1 MYKII
6 YIDEDKEAIDDFLDY
21 FDEKDTNNK
30 FNIQYLLPEKT
41 LDGMYG
47 KVFEENPDAIIS
59 DFKLNDMKTE
69 ITYNVPYT
77 GITLTEKILEN
88 REKFPCFVMT
98 SYDNE
103 AIRVSQDVNLVYIKD
118 ILHGSEDKVDSEANF
133 LDKVENQIIHY
144 KRRIENSENKLL
156 ELIDKSNKELLNA
169 KEEARL
175 LELDTFI
182 EKSTNQP
189 SALPKHLK
197 GTKHLDE
204 LHKMIDSTDELLA
217 ELRELKNGE

>member
-6 YIDEDKEAIDDFLDY
+6 YIDEYKDDIDDFLDY

-30 FNIQYLLPEKT
+30 FEIQYLLPERT
-41 LDGMYG
+41 LDEMYG
-47 KVFEENPDAIIS
+47 RIFDENPDAIIS

-88 REKFPCFVMT
+88 KEKFPCFVMT
-98 SYDNE
+98 SYDDE
-103 AIRVSQDVNLVYIKD
+103 AIRESQDVNIVYIKD

-175 LELDTFI
+175 VELDTFI
-182 EKSTNQP
+182 EKATNQK
-189 SALPKHLK
+189 SSLPEHLK
-197 GTKHLDE
+197 GTKNLDE
-204 LHKMIDSTDELLA
+204 LHRMIDSTDKLLA
-217 ELRELKNGE
+217 ELKELKNAE